1 MFKSN
6 IRMWTKFDLS
16 DFHCGMIVGA
26 KMAGWSVSETVN
38 VLGFSSTMVSG
49 VYLKWC
55 IKRKTSS
62 EQQFCGQ
69 KHFVDDRVQ
78 RRKTR
83 LVWALQPWGK
93 KSISEI
99 TTCQTL
105 RQVDRNSRRP
115 CLVLHL
121 SSRDKNLQLQW
132 EEIQQN
138 WTVKDWKNRRLVW
151 WNRISA
157 VDADGRV
164 RVWHQRH

>member
-78 RRKTR
+78 RRRPDWFELYNREGRKASQKSQH
-83 LVWALQPWGK
+83 VKPWGRW
-93 KSISEI
+93 IV
-99 TTCQTL
+99 TAGDHVWFYTCHPGTKIFSCSGKRFNKTGQLKTGNSQPGL
-105 RQVDRNSRRP
+105 MDRNFCQGSRW
-115 CLVLHL
+115 
-121 SSRDKNLQLQW
+121 SGQNLMS
-132 EEIQQN
+132 
-138 WTVKDWKNRRLVW
+138 T
-151 WNRISA
+151 A
-157 VDADGRV
+157 
-164 RVWHQRH
+164 